1 MSVLA
6 TSGVVEK
13 EDGFYAQL
21 NYPPGTQVAA
31 EGPFEHDYDAHEAAR
46 VMMSV
51 FLAKLK
57 ELQSDENSA

>member
-6 TSGVVEK
+6 TSGVIAK
-13 EDGFYAQL
+13 EDGLYAQL
-21 NYPPGTQVAA
+21 NYPPGTKVAE

-57 ELQSDENSA
+57 ELQSEDL